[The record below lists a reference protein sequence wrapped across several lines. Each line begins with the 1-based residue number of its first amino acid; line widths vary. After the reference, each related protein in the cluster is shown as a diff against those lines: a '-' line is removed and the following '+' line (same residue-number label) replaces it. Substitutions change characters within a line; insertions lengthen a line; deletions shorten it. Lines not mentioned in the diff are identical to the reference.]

1 MFYNSHNAI
10 TPGFLAL
17 NEQLKD
23 PSDELTPFQRGV
35 NTTDEYY
42 TWLETHP
49 LEKDAFHYYIQAHT
63 KDLPSWL
70 DVVDFAAEFAD
81 DVTDEDSVFVDV
93 GGGIGHECKALKERY
108 PDLNGR
114 IILQDKPDVVE
125 NALTVDGM
133 EVMGHDY
140 LIEQPVKS
148 ASFLLHFHSRN
159 VPLLTELDARVYF
172 LRQIL
177 HNNEDETCVQIMQSI
192 LPALGPNSCIV
203 ISEKVL
209 PDDKPA
215 ADAPGVEYSSGLSLA
230 MYAVFKALERRRAH
244 WYKLLDSAGLEIKE
258 IRKVTHFD
266 DSLIFAVKKE

>member
-1 MFYNSHNAI
+1 VH
-10 TPGFLAL
+10 
-17 NEQLKD
+17 
-23 PSDELTPFQRGV
+23 
-35 NTTDEYY
+35 TTDEYY

-70 DVVDFAAEFAD
+70 DVVDFAAEFAN
-81 DVTDEDSVFVDV
+81 DVSDEDSVFVDV

-108 PDLNGR
+108 PDMNGR

-125 NALTVDGM
+125 NALAVDGM
-133 EVMGHDY
+133 EAMAHDY

-148 ASFLLHFHSRN
+148 ASLLPPCRTRT
-159 VPLLTELDARVYF
+159 VLLLIGSDARVYF

-177 HNNEDETCVQIMQSI
+177 HNNEDNTCVQILESI
-192 LPALGPNSCIV
+192 LPALGPESCIV

-230 MYAVFKALERRRAH
+230 MYTVFKALERRRAH
-244 WYKLLDSAGLEIKE
+244 WHKLLDSAGLEIRE

-266 DSLIFAVKKE
+266 DSLIFAAKKRTRL